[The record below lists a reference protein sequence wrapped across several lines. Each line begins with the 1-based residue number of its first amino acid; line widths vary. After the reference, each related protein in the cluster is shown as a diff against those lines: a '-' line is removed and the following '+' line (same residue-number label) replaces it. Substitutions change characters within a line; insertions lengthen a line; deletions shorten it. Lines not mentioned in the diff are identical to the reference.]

1 MNILQDTTING
12 YDVSVYEQEDGLL
25 TLDIKFPCGELIKGW
40 EGIENFYT
48 AERVA
53 NSYTLTLGNLTLGN
67 YKKPHCGNEYCID
80 AFNNQEEIKP

>member
-1 MNILQDTTING
+1 MDILKDTTIKG
-12 YDVSVYEQEDGLL
+12 YDVSIYEQEDGLI

-53 NSYTLTLGNLTLGN
+53 NAYIFTLGN
-67 YKKPHCGNEYCID
+67 YKRPHCDNEYCID
-80 AFNNQEEIKP
+80 AFNNKEETKP